1 MNNYVSTEKSL
12 KRWLKTRVKVTMATV
27 VGFLIAGTVAFGASS
42 VPKDGVYSNEVLI
55 KNLKTTKVV
64 VGQNGNLE
72 IYTNGSVGLLLED
85 LKNNHSSIKDIIG
98 CLGLQDDQGKNAVV
112 VGALAGQGRYS
123 DGVKEIHRYGNLANS
138 LVFKDKDLEK
148 ILDIIKRTNTNDGKT
163 VTETTNTIIG
173 NESSSPVVLGLI
185 GGDMIVGTGKINVE
199 EKEGGFVPDEIKLT
213 SSEEKITIT
222 KDGNSTVTINN
233 GNVFG
238 GTVGSAALSL
248 GNISAK
254 GEKTYTIEF
263 WGKKTTTKLIGDL
276 SLNGNTTATINGNT
290 NLNINGPANAAGITA
305 GGLAAAIGG
314 TATSNV
320 NGDSNIK
327 VNSVVNADKLEGL
340 TVGLFGGGMAVS
352 TLNGKAEASTTGT
365 TNVEITDGLSVGV
378 VGGGMA
384 VSTDA
389 SQYLKDGT
397 LGGEIKDG
405 NFVVDKDGIPPITV
419 SGLKDG
425 GTSTVKSGNINVAL
439 NGKTAAA
446 AVLGNGIAVSHQN
459 SADGTAS
466 TSTVEAKDITVDVDL
481 TRKLNG
487 EQIGNTGVIKEVKE
501 ALAQLKNIVDSNQ
514 GTNVTNVIKEM
525 KDAVRVLKDGG
536 IVVGLG
542 GNGVAIA
549 RDKGVSTVTAKDIT
563 MNLKSGYIVGV
574 AGNGIASG
582 NASSTVKADSAVINI
597 DGAEVIGVTGSGIAL
612 DHGVVDDNGTEE
624 EKGAYSEATIK
635 NTTVNLNSGS
645 ADGIFGGGI
654 AVTKD
659 HADSKAETI
668 TSGKSTINVNGGTVD
683 KFGYHHIANIFGTH
697 GSFDK
702 IAEAG
707 KDVAITAGGVASRNG
722 YTKVAESE
730 INITDGTVNGDILA
744 GGIAVAGGISEVG
757 KSTINITGGDI
768 KGNIY
773 GTGIAVAED
782 KTVGKVDKTKTAA
795 TVENS
800 VLNIDG
806 YTNSIK
812 NISGFDKITIS
823 KATDMKVNNILL
835 EKDEI
840 LTNDGKLIL
849 GLADADAS
857 LITING
863 GTAENNGTIV
873 VKSTQ
878 KVVENEGGKFES
890 AGTIQ
895 ISDIEKDKLGDF
907 KASNLFDGK
916 YTFTGMLK
924 DKNGN
929 GILTTD
935 DVITGG
941 GDYNSEEIN
950 NAGKENNGEV
960 NLGDNVALVGGEK
973 PIDVGSVNIYND
985 ITVKNDK
992 EGKGVTIENTPINI
1006 SGDKHITI
1014 GEGNQKA
1021 DLTIKDGTVNGE
1033 EGKTAVDFAN
1043 KDSSLTLDGT
1053 NFTGN
1058 IGTENN
1064 TNGTVNVTDS
1074 TVDGDI
1080 TAGSVVTGDEDLWNS
1095 LFGSTRLR
1103 TALFAATAK
1112 EVKTTVYNGDVTASD
1127 KLGVINENAIYNGK
1141 VTFTGDD
1148 SNGINIGATTGNTA
1162 SARFNGD
1169 IKSNNIKLVGDA
1181 TAYYASNITMTGKD
1195 DDSKGTAITG
1205 GTNIFEVSG
1214 NGENALLNTSDKV
1227 TGNTG
1232 VSIADN
1238 SGVKLEANIDK
1249 DTVIDLGD
1257 KTNLNNNDV
1266 KLTESSDGFYELS
1279 KVGTEGN
1286 KYALNYKDNIASEN
1300 GYSAEL
1306 NDVFAASQVIH
1317 SKLNEFGYKTVDE
1330 RAEVLDK
1337 YYSSNIYSET
1347 VKAAY
1352 DTVKMNE
1359 EAVLSLARKSEVG
1372 KWTAEGK
1379 ALYSKDEYD
1388 RKGTVGDYSSEIEST
1403 GLMAAFGYGL
1413 NETTTAGIAFS
1424 GVKQDVDTDTGS
1436 ADADLFYLGVYG
1448 NKVYG
1453 NYDFTAGLG
1462 YQFGEYEADNNI
1474 LGTTGDKYDSK
1485 ALSGY
1490 VQGRYTADL
1499 GDGLSLQP
1507 RVRLGYTYVEQDDAR
1522 DSYFGVSDAEI
1533 TTFDAEFGL
1542 DTVKSIQLE
1551 KSKVDVKFGVSYVRT
1566 MGDTDDEFTGR
1577 FYGTTASEGFDVLG
1591 AELAENVVK
1600 FNLGAEVTNENGFFY
1615 NGGLT
1620 YEFGSDDTEAYGVT
1634 AGVGYKF

>member
-27 VGFLIAGTVAFGASS
+27 VGFLIAGTVAFGAGTIPDKGIYTNDS
-42 VPKDGVYSNEVLI
+42 LI
-55 KNLKTTKVV
+55 NTLQSTKFA

-72 IYTNGSVGLLLED
+72 IYSNGSVGHLLSD
-85 LKNNHSSIKDIIG
+85 LQGNHSLSGIQSALNQHEKH
-98 CLGLQDDQGKNAVV
+98 GKNYVV
-112 VGALAGQGRYS
+112 LTGALAGQGKYNT
-123 DGVKEIHRYGNLANS
+123 NLDS
-138 LVFKDKDLEK
+138 LVNMVGGTNELSKKVAE
-148 ILDIIKRTNTNDGKT
+148 IINRTNTKKDN
-163 VTETTNTIIG
+163 TEIVQNLTTIIG
-173 NESSSPVVLGLI
+173 NETSSPVVLGLI
-185 GGDMIVGTGKINVE
+185 GGDMIVGTGKFALLSMKEEPIFINR
-199 EKEGGFVPDEIKLT
+199 KGDT
-213 SSEEKITIT
+213 
-222 KDGNSTVTINN
+222 TVTLKN

-238 GTVGSAALSL
+238 ATTGSTAVAF

-254 GEKTYTIEF
+254 KGITLKLQGEA
-263 WGKKTTTKLIGDL
+263 
-276 SLNGNTTATINGNT
+276 TATILGNT

-314 TATSNV
+314 TATSTV

-327 VNSVVNADKLEGL
+327 VNSVVNAGKLEGL
-340 TVGLFGGGMAVS
+340 TVGLFGGGMTVS
-352 TLNGKAEASTTGT
+352 TLGGKAEANTTGT

-378 VGGGMA
+378 IGGGLA

-389 SQYLKDGT
+389 SQYLKDG
-397 LGGEIKDG
+397 LEIGGKKGRIDGKG
-405 NFVVDKDGIPPITV
+405 NFVIDLDGIPPITV
-419 SGLKDG
+419 SGLKAG
-425 GTSTVKSGNINVAL
+425 GTSTVKSGDINVAL
-439 NGKTAAA
+439 KGKTAAA

-466 TSTVEAKDITVDVDL
+466 TSTVGAENITVDVDL

-542 GNGVAIA
+542 GNGVAVA
-549 RDKGVSTVTAKDIT
+549 RDKGVSTVEAKNIT

-612 DHGVVDDNGTEE
+612 DHGVVKDD
-624 EKGAYSEATIK
+624 AYSKSEIGNTI
-635 NTTVNLNSGS
+635 VNLNSGS
-645 ADGIFGGGI
+645 ADGVFGGGI

-707 KDVAITAGGVASRNG
+707 KNVAITAGGVASRNG

-782 KTVGKVDKTKTAA
+782 DTVGNVNKDKTAA

-800 VLNIDG
+800 ILNING
-806 YTNSIK
+806 YKNSLNK
-812 NISGFDKITIS
+812 ISGFNTISIGENTELTITDGIEITNGELTNKGLITLDKEGESTLITLKEGKVTNEGTLAVDSTDKVVKNENGSVVNSGKIKITDKTVEDLKEFSIEELFEGQYS
-823 KATDMKVNNILL
+823 TTGMLVDK
-835 EKDEI
+835 
-840 LTNDGKLIL
+840 DGKLVLNENDTVIGGDL
-849 GLADADAS
+849 STED
-857 LITING
+857 ING
-863 GTAENNGTIV
+863 AENNKGGSVVVGDGATIIG
-873 VKSTQ
+873 S
-878 KVVENEGGKFES
+878 ENEIDRDS
-890 AGTIQ
+890 LNI
-895 ISDIEKDKLGDF
+895 
-907 KASNLFDGK
+907 
-916 YTFTGMLK
+916 
-924 DKNGN
+924 
-929 GILTTD
+929 
-935 DVITGG
+935 G
-941 GDYNSEEIN
+941 GD
-950 NAGKENNGEV
+950 V
-960 NLGDNVALVGGEK
+960 
-973 PIDVGSVNIYND
+973 
-985 ITVKNDK
+985 TVKND
-992 EGKGVTIENTPINI
+992 GAGNGVTITDTEVNI
-1006 SGDKHITI
+1006 PTEGKLTVGDAD
-1014 GEGNQKA
+1014 NAA

-1064 TNGTVNVTDS
+1064 TNGTVSVTDS

-1141 VTFTGDD
+1141 VTFTGNDGD
-1148 SNGINIGATTGNTA
+1148 GINIGATAGNTA
-1162 SARFNGD
+1162 SARFNGN

-1195 DDSKGTAITG
+1195 NDTTGTKING

-1214 NGENALLNTSDKV
+1214 NGENALLNTSNKV
-1227 TGNTG
+1227 GETGTG
-1232 VSIADN
+1232 VSITNN

-1257 KTNLNNNDV
+1257 KTNLNKNTV
-1266 KLTESSDGFYELS
+1266 GLTENSDEFYELS
-1279 KVGTEGN
+1279 KVDGTGN

-1379 ALYSKDEYD
+1379 ALYSKDEYN
-1388 RKGTVGDYSSEIEST
+1388 RKGTVGEYSSEIEST

-1424 GVKQDVDTDTGS
+1424 GVKQDVDTDGGS
-1436 ADADLFYLGVYG
+1436 ADADLFYLGLYG

-1462 YQFGEYEADNNI
+1462 YQFGEYEADNTIANVH
-1474 LGTTGDKYDSK
+1474 GSDKYDSK

-1507 RVRLGYTYVEQDDAR
+1507 RVRLGYTYVEQDDTR
-1522 DSYFGVSDAEI
+1522 DSYFGVSDTEI

-1542 DTVKSIQLE
+1542 DTVKSVQLE

-1577 FYGTTASEGFDVLG
+1577 FYGTTASEGFNVLG

>member
-27 VGFLIAGTVAFGASS
+27 VGFLIAGTVAFGAGTIPDKGIYTNDS
-42 VPKDGVYSNEVLI
+42 LI
-55 KNLKTTKVV
+55 NTLQSTKFA

-72 IYTNGSVGLLLED
+72 IYSNGSVRYLLLDLQAALKAED
-85 LKNNHSSIKDIIG
+85 KLSGI
-98 CLGLQDDQGKNAVV
+98 QNALSQQNDHPGYVV
-112 VGALAGQGRYS
+112 LTGALAGQGKYNTGLDDKTILGALNS
-123 DGVKEIHRYGNLANS
+123 VGGDKVKKIVEILERTYTKKDEKVIEGN
-138 LVFKDKDLEK
+138 V
-148 ILDIIKRTNTNDGKT
+148 KT
-163 VTETTNTIIG
+163 TIG
-173 NESSSPVVLGLI
+173 NKDNSPVVLGLI
-185 GGDMIVGTGKINVE
+185 GGDMSVGMGKILISQPEDLKLLVTLGE
-199 EKEGGFVPDEIKLT
+199 EEV
-213 SSEEKITIT
+213 KITRKGEIEV
-222 KDGNSTVTINN
+222 KIDN

-238 GTVGSAALSL
+238 ATAGSAAFSL
-248 GNISAK
+248 GNISINAK
-254 GEKTYTIEF
+254 KDKIFGILTIEANL
-263 WGKKTTTKLIGDL
+263 GLK
-276 SLNGNTTATINGNT
+276 GNTTATILGNT
-290 NLNINGPANAAGITA
+290 NLNINGPANAAGVTA

-314 TATSNV
+314 TAVSTV

-340 TVGLFGGGMAVS
+340 TVGLFGGGMTIS
-352 TLNGKAEASTTGT
+352 TLGGKAEASTTGT

-378 VGGGMA
+378 AGGGLA
-384 VSTDA
+384 FSTDA
-389 SQYLKDGT
+389 SQWLEDEKLDGT
-397 LGGEIKDG
+397 TTIKK
-405 NFVVDKDGIPPITV
+405 FIKV
-419 SGLKDG
+419 SGLNDG
-425 GTSTVKSGNINVAL
+425 GESKVISKDTNIVL
-439 NGKTAAA
+439 NGKTSTAG
-446 AVLGNGIAVSHQN
+446 VIGGGVAVSHQN
-459 SADGTAS
+459 GVPSENEKVS
-466 TSTVEAKDITVDVDL
+466 KSTVEANNTHITINVDDSELTKDQVGSI
-481 TRKLNG
+481 
-487 EQIGNTGVIKEVKE
+487 INTLKDFNKES
-501 ALAQLKNIVDSNQ
+501 LKNDTI
-514 GTNVTNVIKEM
+514 GTLAKITG
-525 KDAVRVLKDGG
+525 AVANKGM
-536 IVVGLG
+536 VVGVV
-542 GNGVAIA
+542 GNGVAVA
-549 RDKGVSTVTAKDIT
+549 RDKGISTVTAKDIVID
-563 MNLKSGYIVGV
+563 LKNGYVVGV
-574 AGNGIASG
+574 VGNGIASG
-582 NASSTVKADSAVINI
+582 NASSTVTANSSIVNI
-597 DGAEVIGVTGSGIAL
+597 DGAEVIGVIGSGIAL

-624 EKGAYSEATIK
+624 KKGAYSEATIK

-659 HADSKAETI
+659 HAYSKAETI
-668 TSGKSTINVNGGTVD
+668 TSGKSIINVNGGIAD
-683 KFGYHHIANIFGTH
+683 KFNYDVIKDVLGTH

-707 KDVAITAGGVASRNG
+707 KNVAITAGGVASRNG
-722 YTKVAESE
+722 VTTVGESV
-730 INITDGTVNGDILA
+730 ININGGEVKGDILA
-744 GGIAVAGGISEVG
+744 GGIAVAGGISKVG
-757 KSTINITGGDI
+757 KSTINIKGGTID
-768 KGNIY
+768 GSVY
-773 GTGIAVAED
+773 GQ
-782 KTVGKVDKTKTAA
+782 GKVLKEDSTIKNINTEQTAA

-800 VLNIDG
+800 ILNIDG

-835 EKDEI
+835 GEKEI
-840 LTNDGKLIL
+840 LTNDGKLTL
-849 GLADADAS
+849 GLVDADAS

-878 KVVENEGGKFES
+878 KVVSNTDGKFES

-895 ISDIEKDKLGDF
+895 ISDIEKDKLGEF
-907 KASNLFDGK
+907 KASDLFDGK

-935 DVITGG
+935 DIITGG
-941 GDYNSEEIN
+941 GDYNSDEIN

-960 NLGDNVALVGGEK
+960 NLGDKVALVGGEK

-985 ITVKNDK
+985 ITVKND
-992 EGKGVTIENTPINI
+992 ENGEGVTIENTPINI

-1014 GEGNQKA
+1014 GEENTGA

-1033 EGKTAVDFAN
+1033 EGKIAVDFAN

-1058 IGTENN
+1058 IGTEDN
-1064 TNGTVNVTDS
+1064 TNGTVSVTDS

-1095 LFGSTRLR
+1095 LFGNNRLR
-1103 TALFAATAK
+1103 TALFAATAN
-1112 EVKTTVYNGDVTASD
+1112 EVKTTVYNGNVTASD
-1127 KLGVINENAIYNGK
+1127 KLGVINENVVYNGK

-1148 SNGINIGATTGNTA
+1148 SKGINIGASDKNTA

-1169 IKSNNIKLVGDA
+1169 IKSNNIRLVGDA

-1205 GTNIFEVSG
+1205 GTNIFEVSEK
-1214 NGENALLNTSDKV
+1214 GENALLNTSNKV
-1227 TGNTG
+1227 GNAGTG

-1249 DTVIDLGD
+1249 DTIIDLGD
-1257 KTNLNNNDV
+1257 KTNLNQN
-1266 KLTESSDGFYELS
+1266 KIELTESSDGFYELS

-1352 DTVKMNE
+1352 DTIKMNE

-1379 ALYSKDEYD
+1379 ALYSKNEYD
-1388 RKGTVGDYSSEIEST
+1388 RKGTVGEYSSEIEST

-1413 NETTTAGIAFS
+1413 NETTTAGVAFS

-1436 ADADLFYLGVYG
+1436 VDADLFYLGLYG

-1507 RVRLGYTYVEQDDAR
+1507 RVRLGYTYVEQDDTR

-1533 TTFDAEFGL
+1533 STFDAEFGL

-1566 MGDTDDEFTGR
+1566 MGDTDEEFTGR
-1577 FYGTTASEGFDVLG
+1577 FYGATASEGFDVLG

>member
-27 VGFLIAGTVAFGASS
+27 VGFLIAGTVVMGATTDETE
-42 VPKDGVYSNEVLI
+42 KEKWEKANGTYTNEVLKELATSKFLI
-55 KNLKTTKVV
+55 
-64 VGQNGNLE
+64 GNKEGKLV
-72 IYTNGSVGLLLED
+72 INTDGSVGKLLSD
-85 LKNNHSSIKDIIG
+85 LQEHHSSLDDIRNA
-98 CLGLQDDQGKNAVV
+98 LAQNNSTNGKKWVV
-112 VGALAGQGRYS
+112 TGALAGQGKYNTS
-123 DGVKEIHRYGNLANS
+123 FMSNLS
-138 LVFKDKDLEK
+138 SIFDKNTTEAL
-148 ILDIIKRTNTNDGKT
+148 KRFQTNTEMKISEIVGD
-163 VTETTNTIIG
+163 TETTIG
-173 NESSSPVVLGLI
+173 NENSPVILGLI
-185 GGDMIVGTGKINVE
+185 GGDFALGTGKVSLP
-199 EKEGGFVPDEIKLT
+199 KK
-213 SSEEKITIT
+213 EKIGFNRI
-222 KDGNSTVTINN
+222 GNTTVNINN

-238 GTVGSAALSL
+238 AIVGSSAISI
-248 GNISAK
+248 GNMCDNKTNGLLIK
-254 GEKTYTIEF
+254 FQGEAETTI
-263 WGKKTTTKLIGDL
+263 K
-276 SLNGNTTATINGNT
+276 GNT
-290 NLNINGPANAAGITA
+290 NLNINKGANAAGVTA
-305 GGLAAAIGG
+305 GGFATAIGG
-314 TATSNV
+314 LAI
-320 NGDSNIK
+320 SNINGNSNIV
-327 VNSVVNADKLEGL
+327 VNSKVDENELAGI
-340 TVGLFGGGMAVS
+340 TAGLFGGGMAVS
-352 TLNGKAEASTTGT
+352 TLGGRASTEITGT
-365 TNVEITDGLSVGV
+365 TKVEITDGLSVGV

-389 SQYLKDGT
+389 SQYSNNSLIEKV
-397 LGGEIKDG
+397 L
-405 NFVVDKDGIPPITV
+405 V
-419 SGLKDG
+419 SGAGTDKWVIDFDNLTGTTGKPALNISGVNVG
-425 GTSTVKSGNINVAL
+425 GTSTVKSGDINVAL
-439 NGKTAAA
+439 KGKTAAA

-466 TSTVEAKDITVDVDL
+466 TSTVEANDITVNIDL
-481 TRKLNG
+481 DKNLNG
-487 EQIGNTGVIKEVKE
+487 AAIGNNGVIGKVKDVFV
-501 ALAQLKNIVDSNQ
+501 QLKNIVDPTQETSVKDVIGSMQ
-514 GTNVTNVIKEM
+514 G
-525 KDAVRVLKDGG
+525 AVGALKDGG

-542 GNGVAIA
+542 GNGVAVA

-582 NASSTVKADSAVINI
+582 NASSTVKADSSTITI

-612 DHGVVDDNGTEE
+612 DHGVADDNGTKE

-635 NTTVNLNSGS
+635 NTTVNLKSGS

-659 HADSKAETI
+659 HAYSKAETI

-730 INITDGTVNGDILA
+730 INITGGIVNGDILA

-800 VLNIDG
+800 ILNING
-806 YTNSIK
+806 YKNSLNK
-812 NISGFDKITIS
+812 ISGFNTIS
-823 KATDMKVNNILL
+823 IGENTELTITDGI
-835 EKDEI
+835 EI
-840 LTNDGKLIL
+840 ANGELTNKGLITLDKEGESTLITLKEGKVTNEGTLAVDSTDKVVKNENGSVVNSGKIKVTDKTVEELEEFSIEDLFEGQYSTTGMLVDKDGKLVLNENDTVIGGDL
-849 GLADADAS
+849 STED
-857 LITING
+857 ING
-863 GTAENNGTIV
+863 AENDKGGSVVVGDGATIIG
-873 VKSTQ
+873 S
-878 KVVENEGGKFES
+878 ENEIDRDSLNIGG
-890 AGTIQ
+890 
-895 ISDIEKDKLGDF
+895 
-907 KASNLFDGK
+907 
-916 YTFTGMLK
+916 
-924 DKNGN
+924 
-929 GILTTD
+929 
-935 DVITGG
+935 
-941 GDYNSEEIN
+941 
-950 NAGKENNGEV
+950 
-960 NLGDNVALVGGEK
+960 NV
-973 PIDVGSVNIYND
+973 
-985 ITVKNDK
+985 TVKND
-992 EGKGVTIENTPINI
+992 GAGNGVTITDTEVNI
-1006 SGDKHITI
+1006 PTEGKLTVGDAD
-1014 GEGNQKA
+1014 NAA

-1058 IGTENN
+1058 IGTEGN
-1064 TNGTVNVTDS
+1064 TNGTVSVTDS

-1141 VTFTGDD
+1141 VTFTGNDGD
-1148 SNGINIGATTGNTA
+1148 GINIGATAGNTA

-1195 DDSKGTAITG
+1195 NDTTGTKING

-1214 NGENALLNTSDKV
+1214 NGENALLNTSNKV
-1227 TGNTG
+1227 GETGTG
-1232 VSIADN
+1232 VSITNN

-1257 KTNLNNNDV
+1257 KTNLNQNTV
-1266 KLTESSDGFYELS
+1266 GLTENSDGFYELS
-1279 KVGTEGN
+1279 KVDGTGN

-1388 RKGTVGDYSSEIEST
+1388 RNGTVGDYSSEIEST

-1413 NETTTAGIAFS
+1413 NETTTAGVAFS
-1424 GVKQDVDTDTGS
+1424 GVKQDVDTDGGS
-1436 ADADLFYLGVYG
+1436 ADADLFYLGLYG
-1448 NKVYG
+1448 NKVVG

-1507 RVRLGYTYVEQDDAR
+1507 RVRLGYTYVEQDDTR
-1522 DSYFGVSDAEI
+1522 DSYFGVSDTEI
-1533 TTFDAEFGL
+1533 STFDAEFGL
-1542 DTVKSIQLE
+1542 DTVKSVQLE

-1577 FYGTTASEGFDVLG
+1577 FYGATASEGFDVLG
-1591 AELAENVVK
+1591 AELAENTVK

-1620 YEFGSDDTEAYGVT
+1620 YEFGSNDTEAYGVT

>member
-27 VGFLIAGTVAFGASS
+27 VGFLIAGTVVFGAGTIPDKGIYTNDS
-42 VPKDGVYSNEVLI
+42 LI
-55 KNLKTTKVV
+55 NTLQSTKFA

-72 IYTNGSVGLLLED
+72 IYSNGSVGYLLSD
-85 LKNNHSSIKDIIG
+85 LQKDHSLSGIQNALSQQNNHPG
-98 CLGLQDDQGKNAVV
+98 YVV
-112 VGALAGQGRYS
+112 LTGALAGEGN
-123 DGVKEIHRYGNLANS
+123 YGSNMNLVFSGINLAKPEYKN
-138 LVFKDKDLEK
+138 LVNALKRFDTTTKSGIIDISGNTKTIVGDEK
-148 ILDIIKRTNTNDGKT
+148 N
-163 VTETTNTIIG
+163 
-173 NESSSPVVLGLI
+173 SPVVLGLI
-185 GGDMIVGTGKINVE
+185 GGDFAFGTGGIISTKV
-199 EKEGGFVPDEIKLT
+199 
-213 SSEEKITIT
+213 EKIGFNRI
-222 KDGNSTVTINN
+222 GNTSITINN

-238 GTVGSAALSL
+238 ATAGSTAISL
-248 GNISAK
+248 KNIKAIVNFN
-254 GEKTYTIEF
+254 GEAETI
-263 WGKKTTTKLIGDL
+263 IDGD
-276 SLNGNTTATINGNT
+276 T

-352 TLNGKAEASTTGT
+352 TLGGSASANTTGT

-378 VGGGMA
+378 VGGGLA
-384 VSTDA
+384 FSTDA
-389 SQYLKDGT
+389 SQYLKNGT
-397 LGGEIKDG
+397 LGGKLNGDNFEITK
-405 NFVVDKDGIPPITV
+405 GITATI

-425 GTSTVKSGNINVAL
+425 GTSTVKSGDINVNL

-459 SADGTAS
+459 APQGAKPTENDKIS
-466 TSTVEAKDITVDVDL
+466 TSTVEANDITVNIDL
-481 TRKLNG
+481 TKNLNG
-487 EQIGNTGVIKEVKE
+487 TEIGNNNVIGKVKDVFV
-501 ALAQLKNIVDSNQ
+501 QLKNIVDPKVGTDVSKVIGSMQ
-514 GTNVTNVIKEM
+514 G
-525 KDAVRVLKDGG
+525 AVGALKDGG
-536 IVVGLG
+536 I
-542 GNGVAIA
+542 A
-549 RDKGVSTVTAKDIT
+549 
-563 MNLKSGYIVGV
+563 VGV
-574 AGNGIASG
+574 AGNGIAIAADKG
-582 NASSTVKADSAVINI
+582 VSTVKANNTTLNLNGGYIVGALGNGIAMNNAWAKSTAEVGKSVINI
-597 DGAEVIGVTGSGIAL
+597 DGEDTEVIGVSGNGLAVYYGSGNYDGSLNFEGKAL
-612 DHGVVDDNGTEE
+612 VQVKD
-624 EKGAYSEATIK
+624 SEINIT
-635 NTTVNLNSGS
+635 NGS
-645 ADGIFGGGI
+645 ADGVFGGGI
-654 AVTKD
+654 AIDDSELNTKN
-659 HADSKAETI
+659 AEAI
-668 TSGKSTINVNGGTVD
+668 TSGTSTIKVTGGLVKDFGYEHLGGVISGGTIGGQDYASYYKEVQALGD
-683 KFGYHHIANIFGTH
+683 G
-697 GSFDK
+697 
-702 IAEAG
+702 
-707 KDVAITAGGVASRNG
+707 VAIVGGGVAAGNNAKAHVENSII
-722 YTKVAESE
+722 E
-730 INITDGTVNGDILA
+730 ISGGKIEGDILA
-744 GGIAVAGGISEVG
+744 GGLATRGAESTVKE
-757 KSTINITGGDI
+757 STINITGGEI
-768 KGNIY
+768 IGSVY
-773 GTGIAVAED
+773 GTGKATEAGE
-782 KTVGKVDKTKTAA
+782 GKLTEAGKA

-840 LTNDGKLIL
+840 LTNDGKLTL
-849 GLADADAS
+849 GLADANTS

-878 KVVENEGGKFES
+878 KVVSNTDGKFKS

-895 ISDIEKDKLGDF
+895 ISDIEKDKLGEF
-907 KASNLFDGK
+907 KASDLFDGK

-935 DVITGG
+935 DIITGG
-941 GDYNSEEIN
+941 GDYNSDEIN

-960 NLGDNVALVGGEK
+960 NLGDKVALVGGEK

-985 ITVKNDK
+985 ITVKNN
-992 EGKGVTIENTPINI
+992 EEKGVTIENTPINI

-1014 GEGNQKA
+1014 GEETTKA

-1033 EGKTAVDFAN
+1033 EGKVAVDFAN

-1074 TVDGDI
+1074 TVNGSI
-1080 TAGSVVTGDEDLWNS
+1080 TAGSIQVGKDEIEDDFWSSFGLNSIS
-1095 LFGSTRLR
+1095 LF
-1103 TALFAATAK
+1103 ALSAREGVSGKSIINDKLISK
-1112 EVKTTVYNGDVTASD
+1112 ENLYITEDSVYNGEVNVNGTTNKNTLAIQNSNVEFNKDVTVAHT
-1127 KLGVINENAIYNGK
+1127 LGI
-1141 VTFTGDD
+1141 
-1148 SNGINIGATTGNTA
+1148 
-1162 SARFNGD
+1162 
-1169 IKSNNIKLVGDA
+1169 LVGGSKGSSVKFGGNVKADKI
-1181 TAYYASNITMTGKD
+1181 TLVNSEAYYSANSTLISNSDTTT
-1195 DDSKGTAITG
+1195 GTAITG
-1205 GTNIFEVSG
+1205 GTNIFEVSEK
-1214 NGENALLNTSDKV
+1214 GENALLNTSNKV
-1227 TGNTG
+1227 GNAGTG

-1266 KLTESSDGFYELS
+1266 KLTENSDGFYELS

-1388 RKGTVGDYSSEIEST
+1388 RNGIVGDYSSEIEST

-1413 NETTTAGIAFS
+1413 NETTTAGVAFS

-1507 RVRLGYTYVEQDDAR
+1507 RVRLGYTYVEQDDTR

-1577 FYGTTASEGFDVLG
+1577 FYGATASEGFNVLG

-1620 YEFGSDDTEAYGVT
+1620 YEFGSNDTEAYGVT

>member
-27 VGFLIAGTVAFGASS
+27 VGFLIAGTVAFGAGTI
-42 VPKDGVYSNEVLI
+42 PEDGVYNNDVLL
-55 KNLKTTKVV
+55 NTLQSTKFA

-72 IYTNGSVGLLLED
+72 IYSNGSVGHLLSD
-85 LKNNHSSIKDIIG
+85 LQGNHSLSGIQNALSQQNNHPG
-98 CLGLQDDQGKNAVV
+98 YVV
-112 VGALAGQGRYS
+112 LTGALAGEGNY
-123 DGVKEIHRYGNLANS
+123 DGLTVAALNVLSGKGGSLGNLAKA
-138 LVFKDKDLEK
+138 L
-148 ILDIIKRTNTNDGKT
+148 KRFDTSNKTGNIEIVGDTKTIVGNTEN
-163 VTETTNTIIG
+163 
-173 NESSSPVVLGLI
+173 SPVVLGLI
-185 GGDMIVGTGKINVE
+185 GGDFSAGLLGTVE
-199 EKEGGFVPDEIKLT
+199 QSLT
-213 SSEEKITIT
+213 RT
-222 KDGNSTVTINN
+222 GNTSVTINN

-238 GTVGSAALSL
+238 ATVGSTA
-248 GNISAK
+248 ISAGNLKVKYSFLPISANNK
-254 GEKTYTIEF
+254 G
-263 WGKKTTTKLIGDL
+263 
-276 SLNGNTTATINGNT
+276 TATINGNT
-290 NLNINGPANAAGITA
+290 TLNINGPANAAGITA

-314 TATSNV
+314 TATSTV

-327 VNSVVNADKLEGL
+327 VNSVVNAGKLEGL
-340 TVGLFGGGMAVS
+340 TVGLFGGGMTVS
-352 TLNGKAEASTTGT
+352 TLGGKAEANTTGT

-378 VGGGMA
+378 IGGGLA

-389 SQYLKDGT
+389 SQYLKDG
-397 LGGEIKDG
+397 LEIGGKKGRIDGKG
-405 NFVVDKDGIPPITV
+405 NFVIDLDGIPPITV
-419 SGLKDG
+419 SGLKAG
-425 GTSTVKSGNINVAL
+425 GTSTVKSGDINVNL

-459 SADGTAS
+459 APQGAKPTENDKIS
-466 TSTVEAKDITVDVDL
+466 TSTVEANNITVNIDL
-481 TRKLNG
+481 TKNLNG
-487 EQIGNTGVIKEVKE
+487 TEIGNNNVIGKVKDVFV
-501 ALAQLKNIVDSNQ
+501 QLKNIVDPKVGTDVSKVIGSMQ
-514 GTNVTNVIKEM
+514 G
-525 KDAVRVLKDGG
+525 AVGALKDGG
-536 IVVGLG
+536 I
-542 GNGVAIA
+542 A
-549 RDKGVSTVTAKDIT
+549 
-563 MNLKSGYIVGV
+563 VGV
-574 AGNGIASG
+574 AGNGIAIAADKG
-582 NASSTVKADSAVINI
+582 VSTVKANNTTLNLNGGYIVGALGNGIAMNNAWAKSTAEVGKSVINI
-597 DGAEVIGVTGSGIAL
+597 DGEDTEVIGVSGNGLAVYYGSGNYDGSLNFEGKAL
-612 DHGVVDDNGTEE
+612 VQVKD
-624 EKGAYSEATIK
+624 SEINIT
-635 NTTVNLNSGS
+635 NGS
-645 ADGIFGGGI
+645 ADGVFGGGI
-654 AVTKD
+654 AIDDSELNTKN
-659 HADSKAETI
+659 AEAI
-668 TSGKSTINVNGGTVD
+668 TSGTSTIKVTGGLVKDFGYEHLGGVISGGTIGGQDYASYYKEVQALGD
-683 KFGYHHIANIFGTH
+683 G
-697 GSFDK
+697 
-702 IAEAG
+702 
-707 KDVAITAGGVASRNG
+707 VAIVGGGVAAGNNAKAHVENSII
-722 YTKVAESE
+722 E
-730 INITDGTVNGDILA
+730 ISGGKIEGDILA
-744 GGIAVAGGISEVG
+744 GGLATRGAESTVKE
-757 KSTINITGGDI
+757 STINITGGEI
-768 KGNIY
+768 IGSVY
-773 GTGIAVAED
+773 GTGKATEA
-782 KTVGKVDKTKTAA
+782 GKGKLTEAGKA

-835 EKDEI
+835 EEGEI
-840 LTNDGKLIL
+840 LTNDGKLTL
-849 GLADADAS
+849 GLDKDNAS
-857 LITING
+857 LITIKG

-878 KVVENEGGKFES
+878 KVVSNTDGKFES

-895 ISDIEKDKLGDF
+895 ISDIEKDKLGEF
-907 KASNLFDGK
+907 KASDLFDGK

-935 DVITGG
+935 DIITGG
-941 GDYNSEEIN
+941 GDYNSDEIN

-960 NLGDNVALVGGEK
+960 NLGDKVALVGGEK

-985 ITVKNDK
+985 ITVKNN
-992 EGKGVTIENTPINI
+992 EEEKGVTIENTPINI

-1014 GEGNQKA
+1014 GEETIKA

-1064 TNGTVNVTDS
+1064 TNGTVSVTDS

-1112 EVKTTVYNGDVTASD
+1112 EVKTTVYNGNVTASD

-1141 VTFTGDD
+1141 VTFTGNDGD
-1148 SNGINIGATTGNTA
+1148 GINIGATAGNTA

-1169 IKSNNIKLVGDA
+1169 IKSNNIRLVGDA

-1195 DDSKGTAITG
+1195 NDTTGTKING
-1205 GTNIFEVSG
+1205 GTNIFEVSEK
-1214 NGENALLNTSDKV
+1214 GENALLNTSNKV
-1227 TGNTG
+1227 GNAGTG

-1266 KLTESSDGFYELS
+1266 KLTENSDGFYELS

-1413 NETTTAGIAFS
+1413 NETTTAGVAFS

-1507 RVRLGYTYVEQDDAR
+1507 RVRLGYTYVEQDDTR

-1533 TTFDAEFGL
+1533 STFDAEFGL
-1542 DTVKSIQLE
+1542 DTVKSVQLE

-1577 FYGTTASEGFDVLG
+1577 FYGATASEGFNVLG

-1620 YEFGSDDTEAYGVT
+1620 YEFGSNDTEAYGVT